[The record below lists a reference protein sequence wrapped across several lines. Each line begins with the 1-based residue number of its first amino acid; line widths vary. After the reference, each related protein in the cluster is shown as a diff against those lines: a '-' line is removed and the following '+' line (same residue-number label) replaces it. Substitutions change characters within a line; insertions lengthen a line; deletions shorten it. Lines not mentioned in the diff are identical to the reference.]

1 MIDAGTGRPPTRRVR
16 KDLAVFFVVAFALPW
31 SVWITRIG
39 DDHGWWGWHVPTG
52 VALWTMLPGTLL
64 VAAATGGRRAVR
76 DLLRRVARWRFGTGW
91 YAVALGLPWAL
102 ALTGTGVLLA
112 IGGSSQFGTV
122 MAGSAAL
129 SYFLIGVPL
138 FTLTEELAW
147 RGFALPRLQALL
159 PALPAGLVLGVIWA
173 LWHIPTFLLPSEGDS
188 ALPYAGFALFVLAQ
202 SVLTT
207 WLFNRSGGSVLIAG
221 LFHAASD
228 AVYAGSGAI
237 GGDARLFWIVTLLG
251 CAAAVAVAVIEGP
264 ATLAGR
270 RAAAVTE
277 PPTTTVAATPATR

>member
-1 MIDAGTGRPPTRRVR
+1 MIDTGTRGAPARRVR
-16 KDLAVFFVVAFALPW
+16 RDLAVFFVLAFALPW
-31 SVWITRIG
+31 SVWISRIG
-39 DDHGWWGWHVPTG
+39 DDRGWWSWHVPTG

-64 VAAATGGRRAVR
+64 VAAATGGRAAVH
-76 DLLRRVARWRFGTGW
+76 DLFRRVVRWRFGIGW
-91 YAVALGLPWAL
+91 YTIALALPWAL

-112 IGGSSQFGTV
+112 LGGSSQFGAG
-122 MAGSAAL
+122 MAAGAAF
-129 SYFLIGVPL
+129 SYFVIGVPL
-138 FTLTEELAW
+138 FALTEELAW

-159 PALPAGLVLGVIWA
+159 PALPASLVLGVVWA

-228 AVYAGSGAI
+228 AVYAGSGSV
-237 GGDARLFWIVTLLG
+237 GGDARLFWIVTALG

-270 RAAAVTE
+270 RRAVVTE
-277 PPTTTVAATPATR
+277 APATTVAATTATH